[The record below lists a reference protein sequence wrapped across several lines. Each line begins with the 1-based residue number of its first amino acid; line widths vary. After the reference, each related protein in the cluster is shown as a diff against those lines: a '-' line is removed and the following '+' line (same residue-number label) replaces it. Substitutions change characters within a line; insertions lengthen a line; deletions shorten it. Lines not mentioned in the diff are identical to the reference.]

1 MKKKQKE
8 RMIKLQQALNHN
20 AKEGIKKEAVDVS
33 LAIMF
38 YISILVLRD
47 KYGFGKKRLGDFM
60 EHASTLIKDMSI
72 GLLDFKDIRDTILE
86 ETGVEI
92 KLPERKWL

>member
-8 RMIKLQQALNHN
+8 RMIKLQQTLNHN

-38 YISILVLRD
+38 YISVLVLRD

-60 EHASTLIKDMSI
+60 EYSSILVKDMSD
-72 GLLDFKDIRDTILE
+72 GRLDFRDIRDTILE